1 MTDEMSIS
9 AFTEA
14 LGSGAPTPGGG
25 AASALVGALGAALA
39 EMVARFTVGR
49 KSYAAVEPQAQ
60 DIVQR
65 AAQARVELLALVAA
79 DEQAFQQVSAAYKMN
94 KGTDDE
100 REQREVAIQTS
111 LAAAME
117 PPTHA
122 LRLSMSVVSLA
133 YDIAAIG
140 NATVLTD
147 AACAAIVG
155 ESAARAAAI
164 NILANV
170 ALLKDTAAGEQA
182 LQAARSTLSDAARLR
197 DETLAIVYR
206 RMNVAGL

>member
-1 MTDEMSIS
+1 MTDEMSVS
-9 AFTEA
+9 AFAEA

-39 EMVARFTVGR
+39 EMVARFTIGR
-49 KSYAAVEPQAQ
+49 KTYAAVEQQAQ
-60 DIVQR
+60 EIVQR
-65 AAQARVELLALVAA
+65 AEQARVDLLALVAA
-79 DEQAFQQVSAAYKMN
+79 DEQAFQQVSAAYKLA
-94 KGTDDE
+94 KGTEEE
-100 REQREVAIQTS
+100 RVQREAAIQ
-111 LAAAME
+111 AALYVAME

-122 LRLSMSVVSLA
+122 LRLSVSVVSLA
-133 YDIAAIG
+133 HDIAEIG

-170 ALLKDTAAGEQA
+170 ALLKDTSAGEQA
-182 LQAARSTLSDAARLR
+182 LTAARSTLSDAARLR

>member
-1 MTDEMSIS
+1 MTDEMSVG
-9 AFTEA
+9 AFAEA

-25 AASALVGALGAALA
+25 AASALVGALAAALA

-49 KSYAAVEPQAQ
+49 KNYIEVEPQAQ
-60 DIVQR
+60 AIVQR
-65 AAQARVELLALVAA
+65 AEQARLALLALVAA
-79 DEQAFQQVSAAYKMN
+79 DEHAFQQVSAAYKLAR
-94 KGTDDE
+94 GTDDE
-100 REQREVAIQTS
+100 RTMREAAIQTALS
-111 LAAAME
+111 AAMD
-117 PPTHA
+117 PPTQA
-122 LRLSMSVVSLA
+122 LRLSADVVSLA
-133 YDIAAIG
+133 HAIAEIG

-182 LQAARSTLSDAARLR
+182 LEAARSTLFDAEKLR

-206 RMNVAGL
+206 RMHVAGL